1 MKEAEMLVILKKQNL
16 HIKSCKKT
24 HSNWAYLSAILTDT
38 NMFRCNRFDFD
49 CFPYNG
55 IRSSKIQESI
65 IKHTQGS

>member
-24 HSNWAYLSAILTDT
+24 HSNWAYLSAFLTDT

-55 IRSSKIQESI
+55 L
-65 IKHTQGS
+65 